1 MFKLEKG
8 FILSLIFAA
17 IVAIFALNNSE
28 IVLINL
34 LFTKV
39 EISQAIVILI
49 SAILGAVV
57 AAIFSGVRSLRSNR
71 KIKNLNQEIREL
83 NEKNKELDDLV
94 KSKDA
99 QIKTISR
106 EVVDSPGKGISSKEN
121 YNLNNEDTIER
132 Q

>member
-1 MFKLEKG
+1 MEKG

-17 IVAIFALNNSE
+17 IVAIFALNNSDV
-28 IVLINL
+28 VLINL
-34 LFTKV
+34 FFTKV

-57 AAIFSGVRSLRSNR
+57 AAIFSGVRSLKSSR
-71 KIKNLNQEIREL
+71 KVKKINQEITEL
-83 NEKNKELDDLV
+83 NERNKELEDLV

-106 EVVDSPGKGISSKEN
+106 EVVDSPGKGIIGKEPSN
-121 YNLNNEDTIER
+121 IKDKDIIEK